1 MRKWGW
7 IVTALYGFIVIA
19 LLVPLVPFLLKV
31 PHLHWR
37 DLRDAYA
44 TWVTWSC
51 AALIIF
57 SQVLLLWL
65 SVDTTRKKL
74 KPRTP
79 VVVTALT
86 SGLLMMVLT
95 FLIALCLI
103 LSVWGDSPPDR
114 LIVPLFAVG
123 SSWIVWGIL
132 FYRLWRESED
142 PVTRAVKWLFRGS
155 VLELLIAVPTHVIV
169 RRRGDCCAPAGSAF
183 GIATGIAIMLISFG
197 PSLLLLVKRRTE
209 RYAAKEVVS
218 S

>member
-31 PHLHWR
+31 PQLHWR
-37 DLRDAYA
+37 DFKDAYMD
-44 TWVTWSC
+44 WITWSC
-51 AALIIF
+51 VAVIIF
-57 SQVLLLWL
+57 SQCLLLWL
-65 SVDTTRKKL
+65 SVDTTRKRL

-79 VVVTALT
+79 VVVTAVT

-95 FLIALCLI
+95 FLIALCLV
-103 LSVWGDSPPDR
+103 LAVWGDNSPDR
-114 LIVPLFAVG
+114 LVAPLLSLG
-123 SSWIVWGIL
+123 GSWIVWGIL

-155 VLELLIAVPTHVIV
+155 VLELLVAVPTHVIV
-169 RRRGDCCAPAGSAF
+169 RRRGDCCAPVGSAF

-197 PSLLLLVKRRTE
+197 PSVLLLVRKRMQ
-209 RYAAKEVVS
+209 RYAVKEVGPS
-218 S
+218 